1 MDGKKVP
8 DSCCMKD
15 EVGCGQDLNKIN
27 KEVCDGNAVPDSCCK
42 MIENVCGEDIK
53 SINKINED
61 VCGICR

>member
-1 MDGKKVP
+1 
-8 DSCCMKD
+8 MKD